1 MNAIL
6 ITSTLLI
13 VSAIVLV
20 VAYHLIGIFWYL
32 KKTGDNLENL
42 AGGLIQIS
50 ANTNPLE
57 SHIDDLNN
65 GLNLLIS
72 NFLTTLKNFDMV
84 CKLTKEGWFSLNK
97 EDL

>member
-13 VSAIVLV
+13 ISAIVLV
-20 VAYHLIGIFWYL
+20 VAFHLIGIFWYL

-57 SHIDDLNN
+57 SNIDDLNE
-65 GLNLLIS
+65 GLNVLIS
-72 NFLTTLKNFDMV
+72 NFTTTLKNLKFI
-84 CKLTKEGWFSLNK
+84 
-97 EDL
+97 

>member
-13 VSAIVLV
+13 TSAIVLV
-20 VAYHLIGIFWYL
+20 VAFHLIGIFWYL

-57 SHIDDLNN
+57 SNIDDLNE
-65 GLNLLIS
+65 GLNVLIS
-72 NFLTTLKNFDMV
+72 NFITTLKNLKFM
-84 CKLTKEGWFSLNK
+84 
-97 EDL
+97 

>member
-13 VSAIVLV
+13 ISAIVLV
-20 VAYHLIGIFWYL
+20 VAFHLIGIFWYL
-32 KKTGDNLENL
+32 KKTGDNLETL

-57 SHIDDLNN
+57 SNIDDLNE
-65 GLNLLIS
+65 GLNVLIS
-72 NFLTTLKNFDMV
+72 NFIIY
-84 CKLTKEGWFSLNK
+84 E
-97 EDL
+97 

>member
-13 VSAIVLV
+13 ISAIVLV
-20 VAYHLIGIFWYL
+20 VAFHLIGIFWYL

-57 SHIDDLNN
+57 SNIDDLNE
-65 GLNLLIS
+65 GLNVLIS
-72 NFLTTLKNFDMV
+72 NFITSLKNLKFM
-84 CKLTKEGWFSLNK
+84 
-97 EDL
+97 

>member
-13 VSAIVLV
+13 ISAIVLV
-20 VAYHLIGIFWYL
+20 VAFHLIGIFWYL

-57 SHIDDLNN
+57 SNIDDLNEE
-65 GLNLLIS
+65 LNVLIS
-72 NFLTTLKNFDMV
+72 NFITTLKNLKFM
-84 CKLTKEGWFSLNK
+84 
-97 EDL
+97 

>member
-6 ITSTLLI
+6 ITSTLLL

-72 NFLTTLKNFDMV
+72 NFLTTLKN
-84 CKLTKEGWFSLNK
+84 LNFI
-97 EDL
+97 

>member
-13 VSAIVLV
+13 ISAIVLV
-20 VAYHLIGIFWYL
+20 VAFHLIGIFWYL

-57 SHIDDLNN
+57 SNIDDLNE
-65 GLNLLIS
+65 GLNVLIS
-72 NFLTTLKNFDMV
+72 NFITTLKNLKFI
-84 CKLTKEGWFSLNK
+84 
-97 EDL
+97 

>member
-13 VSAIVLV
+13 ISAIVLV
-20 VAYHLIGIFWYL
+20 VAFHLIGIFWYL

-57 SHIDDLNN
+57 SNIDDLNE
-65 GLNLLIS
+65 GLNILIS
-72 NFLTTLKNFDMV
+72 NFITTLKNLKFI
-84 CKLTKEGWFSLNK
+84 
-97 EDL
+97 

>member
-13 VSAIVLV
+13 ISAIVLV

-57 SHIDDLNN
+57 SNIDDLNE
-65 GLNLLIS
+65 GLNVLIS
-72 NFLTTLKNFDMV
+72 NFITTLKNLKFM
-84 CKLTKEGWFSLNK
+84 
-97 EDL
+97 

>member
-72 NFLTTLKNFDMV
+72 NFLTTLKN
-84 CKLTKEGWFSLNK
+84 LNFI
-97 EDL
+97 

>member
-13 VSAIVLV
+13 ISAIVLV
-20 VAYHLIGIFWYL
+20 VAFHLIGIFWYL

-57 SHIDDLNN
+57 SNIDDLNE
-65 GLNLLIS
+65 GLNVLIS
-72 NFLTTLKNFDMV
+72 NFITTLKNLKFR
-84 CKLTKEGWFSLNK
+84 F
-97 EDL
+97 

>member
-13 VSAIVLV
+13 ISAIVLV
-20 VAYHLIGIFWYL
+20 VAFHLIGIFWYL

-57 SHIDDLNN
+57 SNIDDLNE
-65 GLNLLIS
+65 GLNVLIS
-72 NFLTTLKNFDMV
+72 NFVTTLKNLKFM
-84 CKLTKEGWFSLNK
+84 
-97 EDL
+97 

>member
-1 MNAIL
+1 MNTIL
-6 ITSTLLI
+6 ITLTLVI

-20 VAYHLIGIFWYL
+20 VAFHLISIFWYL

-57 SHIDDLNN
+57 SNIDDLNE
-65 GLNLLIS
+65 GLNVLIS
-72 NFLTTLKNFDMV
+72 NFTTTLKNLKFI
-84 CKLTKEGWFSLNK
+84 
-97 EDL
+97 

>member
-20 VAYHLIGIFWYL
+20 VAFHLIGIFWYL

-57 SHIDDLNN
+57 SNIDDLNE
-65 GLNLLIS
+65 GLNVLIS
-72 NFLTTLKNFDMV
+72 NFINTLKNLKFM
-84 CKLTKEGWFSLNK
+84 
-97 EDL
+97 

>member
-1 MNAIL
+1 MNVIL

-13 VSAIVLV
+13 ISAIVLV
-20 VAYHLIGIFWYL
+20 VAFHLIGIFWYL

-57 SHIDDLNN
+57 SNIDDLNE
-65 GLNLLIS
+65 GLNVLIS
-72 NFLTTLKNFDMV
+72 NFITTLKNLKFM
-84 CKLTKEGWFSLNK
+84 
-97 EDL
+97 

>member
-1 MNAIL
+1 MNTIL

-20 VAYHLIGIFWYL
+20 VAFHLIGIFWYL

-57 SHIDDLNN
+57 SNIDDLNE
-65 GLNLLIS
+65 GLNVLIS
-72 NFLTTLKNFDMV
+72 NFITTLKNLKFM
-84 CKLTKEGWFSLNK
+84 
-97 EDL
+97 

>member
-13 VSAIVLV
+13 ISAIVLV
-20 VAYHLIGIFWYL
+20 VAFHLIGIFWYL

-42 AGGLIQIS
+42 AVGLIQIS

-57 SHIDDLNN
+57 SNIDDLNG
-65 GLNLLIS
+65 GLNVLIS
-72 NFLTTLKNFDMV
+72 NFITTLKNLKFI
-84 CKLTKEGWFSLNK
+84 
-97 EDL
+97 

>member
-13 VSAIVLV
+13 ISAIVLV
-20 VAYHLIGIFWYL
+20 VAFHLIGIFWYL

-57 SHIDDLNN
+57 SQIDDLNN

-72 NFLTTLKNFDMV
+72 NFLTTLKN
-84 CKLTKEGWFSLNK
+84 LNFI
-97 EDL
+97 

>member
-20 VAYHLIGIFWYL
+20 VAFHLIGIFWYL

-57 SHIDDLNN
+57 SNIDDLNE
-65 GLNLLIS
+65 GLSVLIS
-72 NFLTTLKNFDMV
+72 NFITTLKNLKFM
-84 CKLTKEGWFSLNK
+84 
-97 EDL
+97 

>member
-13 VSAIVLV
+13 ISAIVLV
-20 VAYHLIGIFWYL
+20 VAFHLIGIFWYL

-57 SHIDDLNN
+57 SNIDDLNE
-65 GLNLLIS
+65 GLNVLIS
-72 NFLTTLKNFDMV
+72 NFTTTLKNLKF
-84 CKLTKEGWFSLNK
+84 T
-97 EDL
+97 

>member
-13 VSAIVLV
+13 ISAIVLV
-20 VAYHLIGIFWYL
+20 VAFHLIGIFWYL

-57 SHIDDLNN
+57 SNIDDLNK
-65 GLNLLIS
+65 GLNVLIS
-72 NFLTTLKNFDMV
+72 NFIATLKNLKFM
-84 CKLTKEGWFSLNK
+84 
-97 EDL
+97 

>member
-72 NFLTTLKNFDMV
+72 NFLTTLKNLKFI
-84 CKLTKEGWFSLNK
+84 
-97 EDL
+97 

>member
-20 VAYHLIGIFWYL
+20 VAYYLIGIFWYL

-42 AGGLIQIS
+42 AGGLIQVS

-57 SHIDDLNN
+57 SNIDDLNN

-72 NFLTTLKNFDMV
+72 NFLTTLKNLKFI
-84 CKLTKEGWFSLNK
+84 
-97 EDL
+97 

>member
-13 VSAIVLV
+13 ISAIVLV
-20 VAYHLIGIFWYL
+20 VAFHLIGIFWYL

-57 SHIDDLNN
+57 SNIDDLNE
-65 GLNLLIS
+65 GLNVLIS
-72 NFLTTLKNFDMV
+72 NFIAILKNLKFM
-84 CKLTKEGWFSLNK
+84 
-97 EDL
+97 

>member
-20 VAYHLIGIFWYL
+20 VAFHLIGIFWYL

-57 SHIDDLNN
+57 SNIDDLNE
-65 GLNLLIS
+65 GLNVLIS
-72 NFLTTLKNFDMV
+72 NFITTLKNLKFM
-84 CKLTKEGWFSLNK
+84 
-97 EDL
+97 

>member
-6 ITSTLLI
+6 ITSTLLL

-72 NFLTTLKNFDMV
+72 NFLNTLKN
-84 CKLTKEGWFSLNK
+84 LNFT
-97 EDL
+97 

>member
-13 VSAIVLV
+13 ISAIVLV
-20 VAYHLIGIFWYL
+20 VAFHLIGIFWYL

-57 SHIDDLNN
+57 SNIDDLND
-65 GLNLLIS
+65 GLNVVIS
-72 NFLTTLKNFDMV
+72 NFITTLKNLKFM
-84 CKLTKEGWFSLNK
+84 
-97 EDL
+97 

>member
-1 MNAIL
+1 MNTIL
-6 ITSTLLI
+6 ITLTLVI

-20 VAYHLIGIFWYL
+20 VAFHLIGIFWYL

-57 SHIDDLNN
+57 SNIDDLNE
-65 GLNLLIS
+65 GLNVLIS
-72 NFLTTLKNFDMV
+72 NFITTLKNLKFM
-84 CKLTKEGWFSLNK
+84 
-97 EDL
+97 

>member
-13 VSAIVLV
+13 ISAIVLV

-57 SHIDDLNN
+57 SNIDDLND
-65 GLNLLIS
+65 GLNVLIS
-72 NFLTTLKNFDMV
+72 NFITTLKNLKFM
-84 CKLTKEGWFSLNK
+84 
-97 EDL
+97 

>member
-13 VSAIVLV
+13 ISAIVLV
-20 VAYHLIGIFWYL
+20 VAFHLIGIFWYL
-32 KKTGDNLENL
+32 KKTGDNLETL

-57 SHIDDLNN
+57 SNIDDLNE
-65 GLNLLIS
+65 GLNVLIS
-72 NFLTTLKNFDMV
+72 NFIITLKNLKFM
-84 CKLTKEGWFSLNK
+84 
-97 EDL
+97 

>member
-20 VAYHLIGIFWYL
+20 VAFHLIGIFWYL

-50 ANTNPLE
+50 GNTNPLE
-57 SHIDDLNN
+57 SNIDDLNE
-65 GLNLLIS
+65 GLNVLIS
-72 NFLTTLKNFDMV
+72 NFTTTLKNLKFI
-84 CKLTKEGWFSLNK
+84 
-97 EDL
+97 

>member
-20 VAYHLIGIFWYL
+20 VAFHLIGIFWYL

-57 SHIDDLNN
+57 SNIDDLNE
-65 GLNLLIS
+65 GLNVLIS
-72 NFLTTLKNFDMV
+72 NFTTTLKNLKFI
-84 CKLTKEGWFSLNK
+84 
-97 EDL
+97 

>member
-20 VAYHLIGIFWYL
+20 VAFRLIGIFWYL

-72 NFLTTLKNFDMV
+72 NFLTTLKN
-84 CKLTKEGWFSLNK
+84 LNFI
-97 EDL
+97 